1 LFIRASLEAGGVY
14 ATSTKEEHRMK
25 IHGNAELSLKKR
37 RTLARRIVEE
47 DWPPAKAAAAA
58 EVTARTAR
66 KWADRYREEGE
77 AGLLDRPSTPRR
89 IWNRTDER
97 RTQLIALLR
106 RLRMTGPEIAEVLA
120 MPTST
125 ISAVLKRIGLGKLS
139 SLEPPEPPNRYECSR
154 PGELL
159 HLDVKKLG
167 RISAKGAGHRVIGNR
182 KSQFKRGKNHGKRV
196 TGWEFCHV
204 CVDDA
209 TRLAF
214 AEVLAN
220 ERAAT
225 AIAFLR
231 RCLGFYRSYGITVER
246 VMTDNGSA
254 YVSAVFGIACR
265 GLGIKHSR
273 TRPYR
278 PRTNG
283 KAERFI
289 RTMLREWAYAAIYG
303 SSEERTS
310 GLSGWLERY
319 NTTRRHGALGH
330 RPPIHRLRELQGN
343 NVVGSYN

>member
-1 LFIRASLEAGGVY
+1 
-14 ATSTKEEHRMK
+14 MK
-25 IHGNAELSLKKR
+25 LHGNAALTLKNR
-37 RTLARRIVEE
+37 RTLARRIGEE
-47 DWPPAKAAAAA
+47 GWPPAKAALQAG
-58 EVTARTAR
+58 VTTRTAR
-66 KWADRYREEGE
+66 KWADRYREDGE

-89 IWNRTDER
+89 VWNRTDER
-97 RTQLIALLR
+97 RTQLIAYLR
-106 RLRMTGPEIAEVLA
+106 RLRMTGPEIGEVLV

-125 ISAVLKRIGLGKLS
+125 VSAVLQRIGLGKLS
-139 SLEPPEPPNRYECSR
+139 RLQPPESPNRYEKSR

-167 RISAKGAGHRVIGNR
+167 RISIKGAGHRVTGHKRSQVTRRNR
-182 KSQFKRGKNHGKRV
+182 GPSRGA

-214 AEVLAN
+214 VEVLAD
-220 ERAAT
+220 ERART
-225 AIAFLR
+225 AVAFLG
-231 RCLGFYRSYGITVER
+231 RCLGFYRAHGVEVER

-254 YVSAVFGIACR
+254 YVSAVFALACR
-265 GLGIKHSR
+265 TLGIKHSR

-289 RTMLREWAYAAIYG
+289 RTMLAEWAYAAIYG
-303 SSEERTS
+303 SSKERTLA
-310 GLSGWLERY
+310 LSGWLERY

-330 RPPIHRLRELQGN
+330 RPPIVRLRELAGN
-343 NVVGSYN
+343 NLAGIYS